1 MKILVTLVTFG
12 LLISPDQVGALCDVL
27 DGNGSQCYKIPN
39 TSSKC
44 DQLQN
49 VYHQNDKNVTY
60 YLKYKISENCDFNIT
75 ETTTGET
82 LDKHDYE
89 IKECGKYLVIK
100 KSYEGRFDFNFPD
113 GKKVSVL
120 LYDHYLH
127 TTTIAETISKTLEN
141 PLPKRVNLQLNP
153 GTKFYH
159 SAQLGCAMDNYSAI
173 NMKDGTKVNCKS
185 FNFSLDISKSMKN
198 AKNEDTNFIQLT
210 KKFSEACNNMYHGN
224 TVLKINLTINARDQI
239 DQIQTFKTDIKIHRS
254 LTNMNPRLISVP
266 FTSSFRASKL
276 YKCLNL
282 HPNSVH
288 SNSSGVVSTYDKSKG
303 VIDLNFTEILKED
316 RLVTVRC
323 HPDIEWYLVIT
334 IQVVDHVK
342 VSYMYIGVMATV
354 VFLMCVCLISFL
366 KHKGVIQCNAN
377 SNKPKYDYHEI
388 VKRSTIVVNRAESE
402 SDADE
407 ELERSRDENRL
418 LLEKAFGN
426 HLNKVLKPF
435 HCVEIKGLL
444 GKGNFGKVYHGILT
458 IGEYTKLDVAIKEAF
473 SPEMKNDL
481 IHEAKTMD
489 RVNRNDYIV
498 NLQGISYNEDHI
510 YLLLEYW

>member
-12 LLISPDQVGALCDVL
+12 LLISQVGALCDVL
-27 DGNGSQCYKIPN
+27 DGNGSQCYKILN

-44 DQLQN
+44 AQLKN
-49 VYHQNDKNVTY
+49 VQDDQNDKNITY
-60 YLKYKISENCDFNIT
+60 FLDIKISEKCAFNIT
-75 ETTTGET
+75 ESLTGDT

-113 GKKVSVL
+113 GKTFSVL

-127 TTTIAETISKTLEN
+127 TTTIAETIIKTLEN
-141 PLPKRVNLQLNP
+141 PLPKRVNLHLNP

-159 SAQLGCAMDNYSAI
+159 AAQLGCEIYGPDGAI

-185 FNFSLDISKSMKN
+185 FNFSLDISESMKN
-198 AKNEDTNFIQLT
+198 PKNEDTNFLQLT
-210 KKFSEACNNMYHGN
+210 KKFDEVCNNMYYGN

-266 FTSSFRASKL
+266 FTSSLRVSKF

-288 SNSSGVVSTYDKSKG
+288 SNSSGVVSTYDKSKD

-323 HPDIEWYLVIT
+323 HPNIEWYLVIT
-334 IQVVDHVK
+334 VQVVDHVK
-342 VSYMYIGVMATV
+342 VAYISIGVMATV

-366 KHKGVIQCNAN
+366 KHKFGFLCSIM
-377 SNKPKYDYHEI
+377 
-388 VKRSTIVVNRAESE
+388 
-402 SDADE
+402 E
-407 ELERSRDENRL
+407 E
-418 LLEKAFGN
+418 K
-426 HLNKVLKPF
+426 
-435 HCVEIKGLL
+435 I
-444 GKGNFGKVYHGILT
+444 
-458 IGEYTKLDVAIKEAF
+458 
-473 SPEMKNDL
+473 
-481 IHEAKTMD
+481 
-489 RVNRNDYIV
+489 
-498 NLQGISYNEDHI
+498 
-510 YLLLEYW
+510 